1 MRKRDKKKI
10 KLNKEFEGKL
20 TVCNKGIGEKLQEK
34 LLVQLNKLNYI
45 LSKKQVNE
53 ILELAGRPTRF
64 IIRNFTSGIAKGVGA
79 GIGFSIITAIIIYLI
94 QKIIKLNIPGISK
107 YIADIVEIVKQ
118 NR

>member
-1 MRKRDKKKI
+1 MKKRDKKKI
-10 KLNKEFEGKL
+10 KLDKKFAGKFKLYNKSIGK
-20 TVCNKGIGEKLQEK
+20 KLQER
-34 LLVQLNKLNYI
+34 LLIQLNKLNYI
-45 LSKKQVNE
+45 LRKKQVNE

-64 IIRNFTSGIAKGVGA
+64 IIRNFTSGIVKGIGV

-118 NR
+118 SR